1 MATTRAPAA
10 SPRRLTT
17 LLGRQPL
24 GILFA
29 APYAVFLAAIFAY
42 PLGLAVWM
50 SFHDYFF
57 AAPGAQVD
65 RPFVGFENYQAVL
78 SDPDVR
84 QSFVNVGDLPGHQR
98 AADRRPRRSCWRPR
112 STAAI
117 RFRTF
122 LRVSYYV
129 PYVTA
134 SVALVAVWM
143 FLFSKDGM
151 VNQILGPLAPD
162 PSWLVNSTL
171 AMPVIAVFVT
181 WKQLGFF
188 ILLYLAALQNV
199 SKDLYDAAAVD
210 GASRWGQF
218 RHVTVPGVRPAT
230 TLVVILATITGANLF
245 TEPYLLTGGGGP
257 DGASSVAG
265 LRDVPEGHRAGEPRH
280 RGRDRRDPRCCWC
293 SRSPWS
299 TASSWSVTDMTD
311 VQTEHPAPSP
321 RPPGAAVPP
330 TPHRDGAAGPGRAGV
345 PVPLLL
351 HGRRLAAGREPTPRV
366 RGAFPTGG
374 FTLDNYRD
382 IDERVDLV
390 QSLLNS
396 GIFTTGV
403 LLGTVVFGVLAGYAL
418 ARLHF
423 RGRELAVRGD
433 AARADRARSSC

>member
-1 MATTRAPAA
+1 MR
-10 SPRRLTT
+10 PRRLAAADG

-78 SDPDVR
+78 ADPDVR
-84 QSFVNVGDLPGHQR
+84 QAFVNVGIFLVINVPLTVGLSLVL
-98 AADRRPRRSCWRPR
+98 ASALDR
-112 STAAI
+112 AI

-122 LRVSYYV
+122 LRVAYYV

-134 SVALVAVWM
+134 SVALVACGCSCSARTAW
-143 FLFSKDGM
+143 
-151 VNQILGPLAPD
+151 
-162 PSWLVNSTL
+162 STRSSARWRRIRRGWSTARL
-171 AMPVIAVFVT
+171 AMPVIAIFVT

-210 GASRWGQF
+210 GASRFGQF

-257 DGASSVAG
+257 DGASA
-265 LRDVPEGHRAGEPRH
+265 
-280 RGRDRRDPRCCWC
+280 
-293 SRSPWS
+293 SPVFVMYQKGIEQGNPD
-299 TASSWSVTDMTD
+299 TA
-311 VQTEHPAPSP
+311 
-321 RPPGAAVPP
+321 AAI
-330 TPHRDGAAGPGRAGV
+330 GV
-345 PVPLLL
+345 IL
-351 HGRRLAAGREPTPRV
+351 
-366 RGAFPTGG
+366 
-374 FTLDNYRD
+374 
-382 IDERVDLV
+382 
-390 QSLLNS
+390 
-396 GIFTTGV
+396 V
-403 LLGTVVFGVLAGYAL
+403 LLVLAISL
-418 ARLHF
+418 VNRKLLE
-423 RGRELAVRGD
+423 RD
-433 AARADRARSSC
+433 